1 MPQLYDIPEK
11 LKLATC
17 VTHTT
22 YHIGHQPTSYLHKF
36 PWYKALWRH
45 TRSHGELPR
54 PTPSM
59 HYVPL
64 PNRPFAVCH
73 INNVISSKRTFSPPS
88 WSTAYGA
95 FLLQP
100 IKYIE

>member
-1 MPQLYDIPEK
+1 MPQLYDILENK
-11 LKLATC
+11 TC
-17 VTHTT
+17 NMCTAYYIPYWPPIHELPSQIPMAQSFMR
-22 YHIGHQPTSYLHKF
+22 HI
-36 PWYKALWRH
+36 
-45 TRSHGELPR
+45 RSHSELPR

-59 HYVPL
+59 PYVSL
-64 PNRPFAVCH
+64 PNRPFAVCN

-100 IKYIE
+100 IKYIK